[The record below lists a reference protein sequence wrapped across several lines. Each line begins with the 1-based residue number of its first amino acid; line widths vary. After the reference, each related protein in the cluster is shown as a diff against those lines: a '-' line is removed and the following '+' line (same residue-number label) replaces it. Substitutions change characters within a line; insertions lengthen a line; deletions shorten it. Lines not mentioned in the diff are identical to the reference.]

1 MRKLSARFRWM
12 LYLSLFISGLVIFT
26 SIFYFITAKKT
37 VSGKPDN
44 IIMILII
51 VIALLAVL
59 AMLFARCPMSLDITE
74 RALWLWSNPGDT
86 VFSPFAGIGS
96 ELYMA
101 LQMDRKA
108 LGIELKPSYFRQAVI
123 NCKEAD
129 ASTAKQVGLNF

>member
-1 MRKLSARFRWM
+1 
-12 LYLSLFISGLVIFT
+12 
-26 SIFYFITAKKT
+26 
-37 VSGKPDN
+37 
-44 IIMILII
+44 
-51 VIALLAVL
+51 
-59 AMLFARCPMSLDITE
+59 
-74 RALWLWSNPGDT
+74 LWLWSNPGDT